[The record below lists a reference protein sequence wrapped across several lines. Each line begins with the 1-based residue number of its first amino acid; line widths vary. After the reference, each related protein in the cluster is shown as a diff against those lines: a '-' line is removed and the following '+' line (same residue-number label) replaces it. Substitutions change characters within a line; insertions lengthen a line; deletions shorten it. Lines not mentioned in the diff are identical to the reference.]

1 MSEPNCHTTRFFTEN
16 LLAVEIIKT
25 QIFMNMSVY
34 LGLSVSDLSK
44 TVMYEFCYDY
54 VKPKYGNKKKQQ
66 KYVTWIQIVSL

>member
-16 LLAVEIIKT
+16 LLAVEMIKT

-54 VKPKYGNKKKQQ
+54 VKPKYDNKKSNKNMSHG
-66 KYVTWIQIVSL
+66 YR